1 MFGDADLDIKKKA
14 KSDETLQMMLQLA
27 EAGHYKENF
36 QLLAAIFTEKAM
48 PNKEEAGMIDMN
60 RDDFIQIMKEA
71 QILIKKEAEET
82 KKSDAKKPAQA
93 EEEGE

>member
-60 RDDFIQIMKEA
+60 RDDFI
-71 QILIKKEAEET
+71 
-82 KKSDAKKPAQA
+82 
-93 EEEGE
+93 